1 MISDV
6 QLYYQLFPYCSGLTI
21 YQQQQQ
27 KIQDSQL
34 NIIAH
39 KRQMFQLSL
48 LMENLGH
55 LTPNIILHLSE
66 IKKKSGTLEFSCHA
80 FLITSLLSRQVNLEK
95 KKWMVEVIQLQT
107 ILNAEAFTKRLPAS
121 KGREEVGLWKEVM
134 PPRRESV
141 NNKRPQGCFCSQ

>member
-21 YQQQQQ
+21 YQQQQQQ

-95 KKWMVEVIQLQT
+95 KK
-107 ILNAEAFTKRLPAS
+107 
-121 KGREEVGLWKEVM
+121 
-134 PPRRESV
+134 
-141 NNKRPQGCFCSQ
+141 